1 MFYGR
6 GFRSTL
12 LTNMAI
18 SVVVFVVAIIFS
30 PMLALTVGGA
40 FTRLVIVCGAL
51 FWRFNLA
58 RVGAREMWQLNAPTR
73 RILFNLVPAGMLG
86 SMLPLLPFATIST
99 LGGQSLAVV
108 NVVVDSLF
116 VGAIMAA
123 ATLVEKPTAQPREAQ

>member
-58 RVGAREMWQLNAPTR
+58 RVGAREMWQLNAPAR

>member
-58 RVGAREMWQLNAPTR
+58 RVGAREMWQLNAPAR

-123 ATLVEKPTAQPREAQ
+123 ATLVEKPTAQPGEAQ